1 MATAIQTFLIL
12 IDKYAIRA
20 CTSFDMYIC
29 TFWAHF
35 IRKQQITKHYKKII
49 YYQYNKK
56 QKAKKTNKTKNNKK
70 TFDCINMNDK
80 YNLKKHMR

>member
-1 MATAIQTFLIL
+1 
-12 IDKYAIRA
+12 
-20 CTSFDMYIC
+20 MYIC

-56 QKAKKTNKTKNNKK
+56 QKAKKNKQNKK
-70 TFDCINMNDK
+70 QQENIW
-80 YNLKKHMR
+80 LHKHEW